1 MIHVYD
7 LLDTQGKTVDVGVTL
22 NLTQRLYQHTKK
34 RPDGTSRFGKWYG
47 HNLEIVSVGMFQTR
61 KEAMKVEGER
71 KLSLGME
78 WTESTGRSKG
88 GHTQARVLN
97 NTKTECPHCGK
108 ILYNK
113 GAMGMHLKHKH

>member
-7 LLDTQGKTVDVGVTL
+7 LVNTEGKTVDVGITL
-22 NLTQRLYQHTKK
+22 NLAQRLNQHTRRKS
-34 RPDGTSRFGKWYG
+34 DGTSRRGKWYG
-47 HNLEIVSVGMFQTR
+47 HDLEIVSIATFETR
-61 KEAMKVEGER
+61 SEALKAEGQR

-78 WTESTGRSKG
+78 WTEFKGRSAG
-88 GHTQARVLN
+88 GLKQSKVLN
-97 NTKTECPHCGK
+97 TTKTECPHCGK